1 MGRPPLGMKP
11 TTIRLPLETMRRIE
25 MLVGKKRIAKFIR
38 EAIESEL
45 ERREKAEPP
54 TELMAKFIRETVE
67 SELQRREKAK
77 SPTE

>member
-1 MGRPPLGMKP
+1 MKP

-38 EAIESEL
+38 E
-45 ERREKAEPP
+45 
-54 TELMAKFIRETVE
+54 TVE